1 MRTFPF
7 CITNANDRLR
17 SVTRVPIIAAMI
29 FMASCTAFGGKPLFI
44 ATTQTVDIVNDEFDG
59 NFSPG
64 DLSLREAV
72 FLTNNSSGDRIQFA
86 AMLIGKTLKLNNEL
100 VIEGDVVVQ
109 GPGPDKLTIMA
120 NGTKRLMTV
129 TEGFRRVPM
138 VEIAGLK
145 LMGANTSSPGAAI
158 QCVGA
163 NLVVR
168 ECWLTGNSTSSEGG
182 AVQAT
187 AGRQNPTVST
197 AMTIQ
202 DCTISGNS
210 AASNGGGIAVS
221 NGKLNVINTTL
232 SDNAAGDQGG
242 GIFVSSGT
250 VSVTNCT
257 VAANRADSNGTNDP
271 GSDLGGGIAKLNGNV
286 ALKNSLVIGNRH
298 GTNGALNDIH
308 GTLGSSS
315 RNNIIGHAGSAGG
328 LVDAVQSNLVGI
340 NGAGSRPLPSV
351 INPALTVSVGKT
363 PTHNLA
369 ISSVAIDSGEN
380 SVAVDPAGSA
390 LVHDQRGISRFVDGD
405 ANGVATVD
413 RGSVE
418 FASAPVITVPGTLA
432 YGEQAAAAV
441 ISPSATVSDLDSA
454 NFGGGLLTVS
464 IGGVTSSDRLSV
476 RNQGTAAGQIGV
488 SGQNVRFGGTVIG
501 IISGGSPPPL
511 RIQLNSNATIA
522 ATRAL
527 LRNITFRNISD
538 APPTL
543 PRQFAFVLTDNTG
556 LRSAP
561 APISVT
567 VIPQN
572 DPPSIGN
579 QGSNFVIHNL
589 VGNNPTKILAL
600 GTVADADSPDFAG
613 GVLKGNIIQ
622 SPGTDNRL
630 SFASPFSK
638 VGNTLR
644 FNGTAIGTVNPNGG
658 VGATQLIVTFNSAA
672 TRSIVETLVRSVTFQ
687 ISHPTGDD
695 EPNQTI
701 RISVTDGDGGTSNVW
716 EVTVDPRFV
725 RG

>member
-17 SVTRVPIIAAMI
+17 SVTRVPIIGAMIFAAMI
-29 FMASCTAFGGKPLFI
+29 FMASCIAFGGKPLFI

-158 QCVGA
+158 PCVSA
-163 NLVVR
+163 HLVVR
-168 ECWLTGNSTSSEGG
+168 ECWLTRNSTSSEGG

-315 RNNIIGHAGSAGG
+315 RNK
-328 LVDAVQSNLVGI
+328 D
-340 NGAGSRPLPSV
+340 RKSV
-351 INPALTVSVGKT
+351 V
-363 PTHNLA
+363 
-369 ISSVAIDSGEN
+369 
-380 SVAVDPAGSA
+380 
-390 LVHDQRGISRFVDGD
+390 
-405 ANGVATVD
+405 
-413 RGSVE
+413 
-418 FASAPVITVPGTLA
+418 
-432 YGEQAAAAV
+432 
-441 ISPSATVSDLDSA
+441 
-454 NFGGGLLTVS
+454 
-464 IGGVTSSDRLSV
+464 
-476 RNQGTAAGQIGV
+476 
-488 SGQNVRFGGTVIG
+488 
-501 IISGGSPPPL
+501 
-511 RIQLNSNATIA
+511 
-522 ATRAL
+522 
-527 LRNITFRNISD
+527 
-538 APPTL
+538 
-543 PRQFAFVLTDNTG
+543 
-556 LRSAP
+556 
-561 APISVT
+561 
-567 VIPQN
+567 
-572 DPPSIGN
+572 
-579 QGSNFVIHNL
+579 
-589 VGNNPTKILAL
+589 
-600 GTVADADSPDFAG
+600 
-613 GVLKGNIIQ
+613 
-622 SPGTDNRL
+622 
-630 SFASPFSK
+630 
-638 VGNTLR
+638 
-644 FNGTAIGTVNPNGG
+644 
-658 VGATQLIVTFNSAA
+658 
-672 TRSIVETLVRSVTFQ
+672 
-687 ISHPTGDD
+687 
-695 EPNQTI
+695 
-701 RISVTDGDGGTSNVW
+701 
-716 EVTVDPRFV
+716 
-725 RG
+725 